1 MHGGFSQVL
10 ITFTGGGGD
19 DSYNISQI
27 ELDTKRL
34 LLRHEKVQVAEI
46 IISCWVSHNS

>member
-10 ITFTGGGGD
+10 ITFTGGGD

-46 IISCWVSHNS
+46 IISC